1 MQTTATEAAA
11 CQTCGSLLDAQ
22 SFCLRCGYHRRGPS
36 LPTNSFL
43 LRVNLT
49 GLLIASL
56 VAVAV
61 FTYQDV
67 RLVRSGAY
75 NLALQRALSSAEVQK
90 ILGSVIR
97 VKYPA
102 LGYLSLFGEQQ
113 FAEWSQA
120 LSGPRGSGHLY
131 GVANRVRGTWEFS
144 RLVFE
149 AENKKERVDL
159 TPIHRLRLPSVPA
172 KSVYLV
178 PIGLADGQ
186 SLQWATAYYKSK
198 LGIELTE
205 LPPIPLDPKI
215 IDAARNQ
222 LNADK
227 CFDFFEE
234 KYPEIA
240 RDPSSILIG
249 VTSRDM
255 YLPGFKWSHYAENAR
270 SEGRFAIISSA
281 RLHPP
286 SLLGKWNPEWLTSR
300 LQKLLTKNIVM
311 LYFNLPM
318 SSDYTSLL
326 SGGVLTGAEID
337 RMGGEIIGEEGHW
350 DSFVESGDPASTIYD
365 GPGDK
370 QLWKM
375 AYTQSALPD
384 TNSQVFSMDLGV
396 GLIVQRKADFVFP
409 EEKALQFTRIYRNA
423 DDRSRSFGIG
433 GSNSFDIF
441 LGGQMGVAVDLIM
454 EDGARI
460 HFNHQQPQAGQS
472 GDTYLAGWG
481 GEGRFENAKAIYL
494 GGSWQVKTTDGWTYI
509 FPYRPQALPQNVT
522 VLTNFIDPAGNEY
535 RMERDSYGSLISIE
549 SPTGKALHFENDPQH
564 RIRKI
569 TSSEGRSVQYDY
581 DVGGRMVRAAD
592 SEGRVDTYSYDDR
605 AQMITASH
613 GTGKPIL
620 TNEYFTN
627 GYLKNQTMSD
637 GRKFGYAYFS
647 RERGV
652 IYENQ
657 ITDPN
662 GLETYIQYVPGGYI
676 QSLPAPVPH

>member
-1 MQTTATEAAA
+1 M
-11 CQTCGSLLDAQ
+11 
-22 SFCLRCGYHRRGPS
+22 
-36 LPTNSFL
+36 
-43 LRVNLT
+43 
-49 GLLIASL
+49 ASL
-56 VAVAV
+56 VAVAA
-61 FTYQDV
+61 FISLDV

-75 NLALQRALSSAEVQK
+75 KVSLQRALSSADVQN
-90 ILGSVIR
+90 ILGSEIR

-102 LGYLSLFGEQQ
+102 LGYVSLFGEQQ
-113 FAEWSQA
+113 FAEWSVA

-144 RLVFE
+144 RLTFE

-159 TPIHRLRLPSVPA
+159 TPIHLLRLPSVPA

-186 SLQWATAYYKSK
+186 SLQWAAAYYKSK

-205 LPPIPLDPKI
+205 LAPIPLDPKI
-215 IDAARNQ
+215 IDPARNQ

-227 CFDFFEE
+227 CFDFLEE

-255 YLPGFKWSHYAENAR
+255 YLPGFKWSYYAENAR

-300 LQKLLTKNIVM
+300 LHKLLTKNILM
-311 LYFNLPM
+311 LYFDLPM
-318 SSDYTSLL
+318 SSDYTSML
-326 SGGVLTGAEID
+326 SGGVLSGAEID

-365 GPGDK
+365 GPGDT
-370 QLWKM
+370 QLWKL
-375 AYTQSALPD
+375 AFTGSALPD
-384 TNSQVFSMDLGV
+384 TNSQVFCMDLGV
-396 GLIVQRKADFVFP
+396 GLIVQRKADFVFADD
-409 EEKALQFTRIYRNA
+409 KSMQFTRIYRNQ
-423 DDRSRSFGIG
+423 DDRSRSLGIG

-441 LGGQMGVAVDLIM
+441 LLGQMGVAVDLIM

-472 GDTYLAGWG
+472 GDTYLASWG
-481 GEGRFENAKAIYL
+481 AEGPEGRFDNAQAIYL
-494 GGSWQVKTTDGWTYI
+494 GGSWQVKTTDGWIYI

-535 RMERDSYGSLISIE
+535 QMRRDPYGSLISIK

-569 TSSEGRSVQYDY
+569 TSSQGRSVKYDY
-581 DVGGRMVRAAD
+581 DEGGRMVRAAD

-613 GTGKPIL
+613 GTEKPIL
-620 TNEYFTN
+620 TNEYFTD
-627 GYLKNQTMSD
+627 GYVKNQTMGE
-637 GRKFGYAYFS
+637 GRKFGYNHFR

-662 GLETYIQYVPGGYI
+662 GLQTYIQYVPGGYI
-676 QSLPAPVPH
+676 QSLPALVPH